1 MIRQVLRRL
10 AFIVQLLPGVLLWA
24 SFPPMGEVTDGLF
37 ALAYLLWIARRKTS
51 GAAFRLWFA
60 NGFLFWMLSLSW
72 LPAVIDKNGPPV
84 LVILGWI
91 ALAAYCALYF
101 GLFGFLAARAWAWV
115 RGEGNLFPIT
125 EWTSYGRRLVA
136 ILLIEP
142 LLWGGLEIGRANLF
156 TGFAWNPIGLPLAQ
170 AGFGAP
176 AALGGVTLLSCIVI
190 LINGTIT
197 SIFERMLRPK
207 EYSLSRYLRTLET
220 LFPVLLIFGLYSFSP
235 KPSFTEE
242 KPLAVGVVQQ
252 NQPIMGNTDYKPVE
266 RLADLTRPF
275 TYLKPDLIILPES
288 AFCYFG
294 KLDGANAERIALSVL
309 ESTGARS
316 LLTGG
321 ERQESPN
328 KLFNSA
334 ALYTAQSP
342 TAFYDKVH
350 LVPFG
355 EYIPGDKL
363 IPWLQQFAPVGSCTP
378 GVLKTLELTREEET
392 IPFGVAI
399 CYEDSDA
406 SNMRRLVR
414 QGARFIAVITNDGW
428 FSPSIESVQHAWQ
441 STARA
446 IELGVPVVRSA
457 NTGISGVIEATG
469 EATWLRDAEGDL
481 LRETPGSMLGRVRLT
496 DALRPTPYVVAGDWP
511 ITISFLILITVMGII
526 KRKHDDEKRRKLSL
540 SLG

>member
-10 AFIVQLLPGVLLWA
+10 AFIVQLLPGILLWA
-24 SFPPMGEVTDGLF
+24 SFPPMGEMTDGLF
-37 ALAYLLWIARRKTS
+37 ALAYLLWVARRKTS
-51 GAAFRLWFA
+51 GASFRLWFA

-72 LPAVIDKNGPPV
+72 LPSVIDKNGPAV
-84 LVILGWI
+84 LVVLGWI
-91 ALAAYCALYF
+91 FLAAYCALYF
-101 GLFGFLAARAWAWV
+101 GLFGFLASRAWAWV

-125 EWTSYGRRLVA
+125 ERASYGRRLVA

-142 LLWGGLEIGRANLF
+142 LLWGGLELCRSHLLS
-156 TGFAWNPIGLPLAQ
+156 GFAWNPIGLPLAQ
-170 AGFGAP
+170 VGFGAP

-197 SIFERMLRPK
+197 SIFERMLKAR

-220 LFPVLLIFGLYSFSP
+220 LLPVLLIWGLYSLSP
-235 KPSFTEE
+235 KPTFTEE

-252 NQPIMGNTDYKPVE
+252 NQPLMGDRDYKPVN
-266 RLADLTRPF
+266 RLTELCRPF
-275 TYLKPDLIILPES
+275 AYLKPDLIVLPES
-288 AFCYFG
+288 AFCYLG
-294 KLDGANAERIALSVL
+294 QLDGANAERIALGLL
-309 ESTGARS
+309 ESTGSGA

-321 ERQESPN
+321 ERQEAPN

-334 ALYTAQSP
+334 ALYAPQSS

-363 IPWLQQFAPVGSCTP
+363 IPWLQKLAPVGSCTA
-378 GVLKTLELTREEET
+378 GELKTLELTRENEK

-399 CYEDSDA
+399 CYEDTDA
-406 SNMRRLVR
+406 INLRRLVR

-446 IELGVPVVRSA
+446 IELGVPIVRSA

-469 EATWLRDAEGDL
+469 ESVWLRDAAGDL
-481 LRETPGSMLGRVRLT
+481 LREKQGSMVGRVRLT
-496 DALRPTPYVVAGDWP
+496 DPSRPTPYVVAGDWP
-511 ITISFLILITVMGII
+511 LAILFLILIAVMGII
-526 KRKHDDEKRRKLSL
+526 KRKHDDEKRRKLSM